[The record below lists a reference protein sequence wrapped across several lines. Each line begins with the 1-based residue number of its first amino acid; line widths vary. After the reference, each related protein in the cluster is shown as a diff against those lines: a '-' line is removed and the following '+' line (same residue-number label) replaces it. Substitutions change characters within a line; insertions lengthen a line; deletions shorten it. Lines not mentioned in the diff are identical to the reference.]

1 MKVYVSCWI
10 CGSQFCFLQRYLA
23 RFGLSHVLRGDLRVL
38 IRPISGKADP
48 PSESENTNLLIRKT
62 GSIPHLLIIPIFT
75 NQLQNRARAV
85 SIGSNAELH
94 PSRQCFCHSMLGR
107 LLGVHAILR
116 GVDIL
121 ERLKILGFQAS
132 SYDPNGTYGMIAAY

>member
-1 MKVYVSCWI
+1 
-10 CGSQFCFLQRYLA
+10 
-23 RFGLSHVLRGDLRVL
+23 
-38 IRPISGKADP
+38 
-48 PSESENTNLLIRKT
+48 
-62 GSIPHLLIIPIFT
+62 
-75 NQLQNRARAV
+75 
-85 SIGSNAELH
+85 
-94 PSRQCFCHSMLGR
+94 MLGR